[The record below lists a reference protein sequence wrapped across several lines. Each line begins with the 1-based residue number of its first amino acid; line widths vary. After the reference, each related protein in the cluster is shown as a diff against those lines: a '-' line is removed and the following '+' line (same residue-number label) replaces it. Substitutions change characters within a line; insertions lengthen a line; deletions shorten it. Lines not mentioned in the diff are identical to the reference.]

1 MVVVFNFGNDSNVDD
16 QWLRITNQKR
26 FDIEVLVTAN
36 NTDTLR
42 VPCNQSVTYDV
53 GYLTRGENGTAA
65 LLLNSSSEFMIDGLY
80 HHVYENHVLDTIVYS
95 IMPTDKLGKEYITR
109 LFFSDNDVERKCVIG
124 ALHDDTKIT
133 IHHDDGN
140 AIDYIIPQ
148 KLETLEVQI
157 SDGNYSLNI
166 SANKCVAVFCGAKS
180 PTNVVRFHAPAVDIC
195 GTQFSIPC
203 YSLTS
208 PKTSV
213 RRRIIRIYTLDSA
226 PFNSSISFSM
236 NGSKRVVEVDEDRGF
251 NITSASVVCVGQS
264 VRRWDVT
271 NSTFIDGDYEFI
283 QSSLPP
289 RNNGECT
296 VSLDTKSIL

>member
-1 MVVVFNFGNDSNVDD
+1 
-16 QWLRITNQKR
+16 
-26 FDIEVLVTAN
+26 
-36 NTDTLR
+36 
-42 VPCNQSVTYDV
+42 
-53 GYLTRGENGTAA
+53 
-65 LLLNSSSEFMIDGLY
+65 MIKGLY
-80 HHVYENHVLDTIVYS
+80 HHVYENHVLDTIAYR

-109 LFFSDNDVERKCVIG
+109 LFFSDNDVERKCAIG

-133 IHHDDGN
+133 IRYGDES
-140 AIDYIIPQ
+140 AVDYSISR
-148 KLETLEVQI
+148 KLEILEVQI
-157 SDGNYSLNI
+157 PDGNNSLNI
-166 SANKCVAVFCGAKS
+166 SANKHVGVFCVAKS

-203 YSLTS
+203 YSWTS

-226 PFNSSISFSM
+226 PFNCSTSLSL
-236 NGSKRVVEVDEDRGF
+236 NGSKRVVEVDEDRCF
-251 NITSASVVCVGQS
+251 NITSPSIVCVGQS

-289 RNNGECT
+289 RNNGECS
-296 VSLDTKSIL
+296 VSLDTISIL